1 MSAVAID
8 NALQFAELQQRR
20 REAEQIEEIG
30 RALTSELDPK
40 EVLGKVVAAVL
51 DVLDVDGASVWLC
64 EGPGGSTGRIAE
76 ADGAVTLPVG
86 LTWTLDGEQLNNVTF
101 FGGIEPGSPLIKER
115 DRKNKPLPD
124 FNRQTLLPEIPELLE
139 RTYRADRDIGTFS
152 VLSVAPARF
161 LAQDGVEFAYSYVDA
176 DNLTRLG
183 LARAVIVQGDLFM
196 MLYEAP
202 RLHYYERNLP
212 DFMALLESAS
222 LPG

>member
-1 MSAVAID
+1 MTLFSRQLAAACLSFAVLVSAHPGLAHKLRESGQTEAVAQSD
-8 NALQFAELQQRR
+8 M
-20 REAEQIEEIG
+20 
-30 RALTSELDPK
+30 TVTPTLDWNR
-40 EVLGKVVAAVL
+40 L
-51 DVLDVDGASVWLC
+51 D
-64 EGPGGSTGRIAE
+64 GRIGKRTE
-76 ADGAVTLPVG
+76 
-86 LTWTLDGEQLNNVTF
+86 TWTLDGEQLNNVTF

-139 RTYRADRDIGTFS
+139 RTYRADRDIGRFS

>member
-1 MSAVAID
+1 MTLFSRQLAAACLSFAVLVSAHPGLAHKLRESGQTEAVAQSD
-8 NALQFAELQQRR
+8 M
-20 REAEQIEEIG
+20 
-30 RALTSELDPK
+30 TVTPTLDWNR
-40 EVLGKVVAAVL
+40 L
-51 DVLDVDGASVWLC
+51 D
-64 EGPGGSTGRIAE
+64 GRIGKRTE
-76 ADGAVTLPVG
+76 
-86 LTWTLDGEQLNNVTF
+86 TWTLDGEQLNNVTF
-101 FGGIEPGSPLIKER
+101 FGGIEPGSPLM
-115 DRKNKPLPD
+115 D